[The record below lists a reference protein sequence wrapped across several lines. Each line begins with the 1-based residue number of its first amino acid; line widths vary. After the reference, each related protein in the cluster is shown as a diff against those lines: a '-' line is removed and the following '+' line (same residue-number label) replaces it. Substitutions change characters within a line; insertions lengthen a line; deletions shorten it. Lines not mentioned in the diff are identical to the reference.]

1 MNDFKRMFVDSYARR
16 VAHVEEDAPKRRTFV
31 LRLRS
36 EPDCHPIQALRRVL
50 KYALRQCRLRCV
62 EVREEDVSGGGSS
75 ATRANTM
82 TRNQCVVAALD
93 DGLANQAAPGANKAM
108 DMRKY
113 LGSSFYKVDELKDR
127 PPLQLRIADVN
138 IGQYDRPDITFESGR
153 KLSVNVT
160 NNETLVVAY
169 GYDSDAWIGHVIEL
183 FVCDGEYN
191 GTPIKLIKVRP
202 ISRPEHYGEA
212 NKQPEPVQRKPDVP
226 PVSSRT
232 RGGDADMDDVIPF

>member
-1 MNDFKRMFVDSYARR
+1 
-16 VAHVEEDAPKRRTFV
+16 
-31 LRLRS
+31 
-36 EPDCHPIQALRRVL
+36 
-50 KYALRQCRLRCV
+50 
-62 EVREEDVSGGGSS
+62 
-75 ATRANTM
+75 
-82 TRNQCVVAALD
+82 
-93 DGLANQAAPGANKAM
+93 M

-113 LGSSFYKVDELKDR
+113 SGSSFYKVDELKDR

-183 FVCDGEYN
+183 FVGDGEYN
-191 GTPIKLIKVRP
+191 GKAIKVITVRP
-202 ISRPEHYGEA
+202 ISKPEHYGEA
-212 NKQPEPVQRKPDVP
+212 DKQPEPVQRKPNVP

-232 RGGDADMDDVIPF
+232 RGSDADMDDAIPF

>member
-1 MNDFKRMFVDSYARR
+1 LIVMST
-16 VAHVEEDAPKRRTFV
+16 APTLHPYQEADRKIFM
-31 LRLRS
+31 LRLRP
-36 EPDCHPIQALRRVL
+36 EPDCRHPIRALRRAL
-50 KYALRQCRLRCV
+50 KYAFRQCRLRCV
-62 EVREEDVSGGGSS
+62 EVGEEDASGSGSS
-75 ATRANTM
+75 AARTNTM
-82 TRNQCVVAALD
+82 TRNQFVVAALD
-93 DGLANQAAPGANKAM
+93 DGLANQAAPELKTM

-113 LGSSFYKVDELKDR
+113 SGSSFYKVDELKDQ

-138 IGQYDRPDITFESGR
+138 IGQYDRPDIIFESGR

-191 GTPIKLIKVRP
+191 GKPIKLIKVRP

-226 PVSSRT
+226 PASSRT
-232 RGGDADMDDVIPF
+232 RGSDADMDDAIPF

>member
-1 MNDFKRMFVDSYARR
+1 MTN
-16 VAHVEEDAPKRRTFV
+16 TFV
-31 LRLRS
+31 LRLRP
-36 EPDCHPIQALRRVL
+36 EPGCHYPFRALRRVL

-82 TRNQCVVAALD
+82 ARNQSVVAALD
-93 DGLANQAAPGANKAM
+93 DGLANQAAPGAKNQM

-113 LGSSFYKVDELKDR
+113 SGSSFYKVDELKDR

-169 GYDSDAWIGHVIEL
+169 GYDSDSWIGHVIEL
-183 FVCDGEYN
+183 FVSDGEYN
-191 GTPIKLIKVRP
+191 GKPIKLIKVQP
-202 ISRPEHYGEA
+202 ISRPEHHGEA
-212 NKQPEPVQRKPDVP
+212 NNKQPEPVQRKPDVP
-226 PVSSRT
+226 PVSSKT
-232 RGGDADMDDVIPF
+232 RGSDADMDDAIPF

>member
-1 MNDFKRMFVDSYARR
+1 MNDQPGAKGAVQ
-16 VAHVEEDAPKRRTFV
+16 FV
-31 LRLRS
+31 LRLRV
-36 EPDCHPIQALRRVL
+36 EPGCLHPVRALRRVL
-50 KYALRQCRLRCV
+50 KYALRQCHLCCV
-62 EVREEDVSGGGSS
+62 EAREEDVS
-75 ATRANTM
+75 TM
-82 TRNQCVVAALD
+82 TRNQFVVAALGG
-93 DGLANQAAPGANKAM
+93 GLENQAAPGAKQM

-113 LGSSFYKVDELKDR
+113 SGSSFYKVDELKDR

-138 IGQYDRPDITFESGR
+138 IGQYDRPDIIFESGR

-191 GTPIKLIKVRP
+191 GKPIKLIKVRP

-212 NKQPEPVQRKPDVP
+212 NKQPEPVQRKPDAP
-226 PVSSRT
+226 PASSRT
-232 RGGDADMDDVIPF
+232 RGSDADVDDSIPF